1 MESGKSSESS
11 VAKIV
16 ILSSVLTCVLL
27 CSLVFVFKE
36 PLITVIFSQIEP
48 RFSESIPDVPEYIS
62 DESRIISAIEKVN
75 PTVVSVIVTKDVP
88 VYEQYYENFDAWGL
102 FGGIRI
108 PRIRENGTEEREV
121 GGGTGF
127 IVSSDGLIVT
137 NRHVVSDEDARYSI
151 IMTDGV
157 VYDVD
162 VLALDTQLDIAILK
176 ISDTLEKTLSVATF
190 GDSSQL
196 RLGQSVI
203 AIGNALAEFRNS
215 VSVGVVSGLSR
226 SIIASDEFGSS
237 EELNQVIQTDAA
249 INPGNS
255 GGPLINLDGQVVGVN
270 IATSQGADNI
280 GFALPSSM
288 VSQVVTSVR
297 EHGKIIRPYLGVRY
311 LMLDEQSAEQNG
323 ADVTYGALL
332 IATEEHVSAVEE
344 DSAAS
349 RAGLRAGD
357 IIISIDGQSLFNQ
370 DLATLLRTKS
380 VGQTIEIE
388 IMRDGVQET
397 VLATLE
403 EAL

>member
-36 PLITVIFSQIEP
+36 LLITVIFSQIEP

-270 IATSQGADNI
+270 VATSQGADNI

>member
-27 CSLVFVFKE
+27 CSLVFIFKE

-75 PTVVSVIVTKDVP
+75 STVVSVIVTKDVP

-176 ISDTLEKTLSVATF
+176 ISDTLEKTLPVATF

-255 GGPLINLDGQVVGVN
+255 GGPLINLEGQVVGVN
-270 IATSQGADNI
+270 VATSQGADNI

-323 ADVTYGALL
+323 TDVTYGALL